1 MKTTV
6 LAAAFLAVFA
16 MPAFAEDAVKTDDGA
31 NISRIDPA
39 ATSAIGQ
46 GDMEKAAARKDYSGC
61 MKRKSALMM

>member
-39 ATSAIGQ
+39 AA
-46 GDMEKAAARKDYSGC
+46 E
-61 MKRKSALMM
+61 